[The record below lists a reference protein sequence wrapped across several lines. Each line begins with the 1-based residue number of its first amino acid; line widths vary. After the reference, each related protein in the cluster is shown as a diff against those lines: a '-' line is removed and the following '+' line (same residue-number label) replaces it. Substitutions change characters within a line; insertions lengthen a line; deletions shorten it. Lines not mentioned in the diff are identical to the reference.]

1 MNSEL
6 EKKLWNAGQSKE
18 KYSLEVWH
26 QIIDEL
32 LKDFQTFIGESSQR
46 APEINLDISE
56 PFFGQWIWSE
66 KRQKSIF
73 STKWAAVIG
82 AGMAGNTDG
91 DDVFS
96 VSLTLFLFD
105 INSKKRLCL
114 NTGESIL
121 EFIFEQQ
128 LDEYGCWRNLGWFKD
143 ANYEWKNVKWEDFAW
158 NE

>member
-6 EKKLWNAGQSKE
+6 EKKLWNAGQSNE
-18 KYSLEVWH
+18 KCSLEAWY

-32 LKDFQTFIGESSQR
+32 LEDFKTFMGESFQR
-46 APEINLDISE
+46 APEINLDINE

-66 KRQKSIF
+66 KRKTSIL

-82 AGMAGNTDG
+82 AGVAGSTDG
-91 DDVFS
+91 DDVFA
-96 VSLTLFLFD
+96 VSLTFFLFD

-128 LDEYGCWRNLGWFKD
+128 LDEHGYWRNLGWFKD
-143 ANYEWKNVKWEDFAW
+143 ANYKWENVAWKDFAW